1 MERMEVDWDIASEVA
16 KASETD
22 RRTASKVISLLD
34 GGNTLP
40 FIARYRKEATGNM
53 GPDSIRRIKANLTA
67 CREVIEKIDKAFKL
81 LSSKGALSE
90 EASKSLRQC
99 RTLDEVSLITEPY
112 VEKGPRTL
120 AAKAIAAGLEPV
132 ALDVLKSGRLINFAL
147 AAGSYKV
154 EKDAVGDISAGVSHI
169 IAGIVA
175 KDLNVLRLAEEI
187 CARQPPVLETT
198 GCPASEPALF
208 AKSARSKAK
217 RPTPPDFAKN
227 LKKFEKYF
235 NFSRRIDHMAP
246 HQILAI
252 NRAEEK
258 KFIRVKLNF
267 PQCLFCEL
275 RSLVATLYL
284 SSVHP
289 SHHKFVM
296 DSFEDSWKR
305 LLLPHITRKVRSK
318 FTSLAHDLS
327 LSVFSDNLRRL
338 LMSAPLRCAP
348 LPPAGAAATTTTT
361 TKRVSSPTRL
371 DCTSAPDV
379 ISAVLG
385 SPGDRLPVVGLD
397 PGWRHGCKWAACDPL
412 GTVLQAGV
420 LHITSTSGACPD
432 SEMQLFARTMKSHG
446 INTIGLGNGQAC
458 RQTERWL
465 AQAVANGLFAPL
477 RVRYTIVSE
486 CGASVYSASPLA
498 DRELPTL
505 DVSLRGAVSI
515 ARRLQD
521 PLAEL
526 VKIEPQHLGVGMYQH
541 DLPPKRLA
549 EAVNELMEECI
560 SFVGVDVNTAQQH
573 VLARVAGLS
582 DSKAKAIITY
592 RSTNGRIRCRQEL
605 LRIKGIGQ
613 STFSQCAGFLRVRP
627 NYSNV
632 PMDSSK
638 DVEFISLCSDDDV
651 EMEVISGKRRLRL
664 ISGTPAGPVKR
675 KRGRAT
681 DSNELTFNPLDQTA
695 IHPDSYDLATS
706 LIRYLGYEISD
717 VGCSTLRNAALVL
730 YNSPNRDCTLAQFQT
745 SEFGIETTRDILEAL
760 CRPLDFDER
769 QDRFGP
775 LFRSSIT
782 SMADLRPG
790 LQVTGRVE
798 NVTTFGAFVDI
809 GLEESAFLPLGAF
822 PRADRGSKSAQHL
835 SSSFVGQTDVTRM
848 TLHLGDRVKATVS
861 SIDVKWGRVALSQ
874 VSLL

>member
-1 MERMEVDWDIASEVA
+1 M
-16 KASETD
+16 
-22 RRTASKVISLLD
+22 
-34 GGNTLP
+34 
-40 FIARYRKEATGNM
+40 
-53 GPDSIRRIKANLTA
+53 
-67 CREVIEKIDKAFKL
+67 
-81 LSSKGALSE
+81 
-90 EASKSLRQC
+90 
-99 RTLDEVSLITEPY
+99 
-112 VEKGPRTL
+112 
-120 AAKAIAAGLEPV
+120 
-132 ALDVLKSGRLINFAL
+132 
-147 AAGSYKV
+147 
-154 EKDAVGDISAGVSHI
+154 DA
-169 IAGIVA
+169 
-175 KDLNVLRLAEEI
+175 
-187 CARQPPVLETT
+187 
-198 GCPASEPALF
+198 
-208 AKSARSKAK
+208 
-217 RPTPPDFAKN
+217 
-227 LKKFEKYF
+227 
-235 NFSRRIDHMAP
+235 
-246 HQILAI
+246 
-252 NRAEEK
+252 
-258 KFIRVKLNF
+258 
-267 PQCLFCEL
+267 
-275 RSLVATLYL
+275 
-284 SSVHP
+284 
-289 SHHKFVM
+289 
-296 DSFEDSWKR
+296 FEDAWKR

-327 LSVFSDNLRRL
+327 LGVFSDNLRRL

-348 LPPAGAAATTTTT
+348 LPPAGAAAAAAPD
-361 TKRVSSPTRL
+361 RVFSPTHLNETSSP
-371 DCTSAPDV
+371 DVVSA
-379 ISAVLG
+379 ALG

-420 LHITSTSGACPD
+420 LHITSTSGDCPD
-432 SEMQLFARTMKSHG
+432 SEMQLFTRTMKSHG

-458 RQTERWL
+458 RQTEKWL

-541 DLPPKRLA
+541 DLPPKRLE

-582 DSKAKAIITY
+582 DSKARAIIAY

-605 LRIKGIGQ
+605 LKIKGIGR

-651 EMEVISGKRRLRL
+651 EMEVVSGKRRLRL
-664 ISGTPAGPVKR
+664 VSGIPARPVKR
-675 KRGRAT
+675 KRGKEA
-681 DSNELTFNPLDQTA
+681 DSGELSFNPLDQTA

-706 LIRYLGYEISD
+706 LIRYLRYEISD
-717 VGCSTLRNAALVL
+717 VGCPALRNAAQVL

-745 SEFGIETTRDILEAL
+745 SAFGIETTRDILEAL

-769 QDRFGP
+769 QDQFGP

-782 SMADLRPG
+782 SMMDLRPG

-809 GLEESAFLPLGAF
+809 GLEESAFLPLSAF
-822 PRADRGSKSAQHL
+822 PRTNRASASAQCL
-835 SSSFVGQTDVTRM
+835 SSSFAGKTDITHM

-861 SIDVKWGRVALSQ
+861 SIDVKWGRVALAQ
-874 VSLL
+874 VSLLQ

>member
-1 MERMEVDWDIASEVA
+1 MR
-16 KASETD
+16 
-22 RRTASKVISLLD
+22 
-34 GGNTLP
+34 
-40 FIARYRKEATGNM
+40 
-53 GPDSIRRIKANLTA
+53 
-67 CREVIEKIDKAFKL
+67 C
-81 LSSKGALSE
+81 
-90 EASKSLRQC
+90 
-99 RTLDEVSLITEPY
+99 
-112 VEKGPRTL
+112 
-120 AAKAIAAGLEPV
+120 
-132 ALDVLKSGRLINFAL
+132 
-147 AAGSYKV
+147 
-154 EKDAVGDISAGVSHI
+154 
-169 IAGIVA
+169 
-175 KDLNVLRLAEEI
+175 
-187 CARQPPVLETT
+187 
-198 GCPASEPALF
+198 
-208 AKSARSKAK
+208 
-217 RPTPPDFAKN
+217 
-227 LKKFEKYF
+227 
-235 NFSRRIDHMAP
+235 
-246 HQILAI
+246 
-252 NRAEEK
+252 
-258 KFIRVKLNF
+258 
-267 PQCLFCEL
+267 
-275 RSLVATLYL
+275 LVATRYL
-284 SSVHP
+284 PSVHP
-289 SHHKFVM
+289 AHHKFVM
-296 DSFEDSWKR
+296 DAFEDAWKR

-327 LSVFSDNLRRL
+327 LGVFSDNLRRL

-348 LPPAGAAATTTTT
+348 LPPAGAAAAAAPD
-361 TKRVSSPTRL
+361 RVFSPTHLNETSSP
-371 DCTSAPDV
+371 DVVSA
-379 ISAVLG
+379 ALG

-420 LHITSTSGACPD
+420 LHITSTSGDCPD
-432 SEMQLFARTMKSHG
+432 SEMQLFTRTMKSHG

-458 RQTERWL
+458 RQTEKWL

-541 DLPPKRLA
+541 DLPPKRLE

-582 DSKAKAIITY
+582 DSKARAIIAY

-605 LRIKGIGQ
+605 LKIKGIGR

-651 EMEVISGKRRLRL
+651 EMEVVSGKRRLRL
-664 ISGTPAGPVKR
+664 VSGIPARPVKR
-675 KRGRAT
+675 KRGKEA
-681 DSNELTFNPLDQTA
+681 DSGELSFNPLDQTA

-706 LIRYLGYEISD
+706 LIRYLRYEISD
-717 VGCSTLRNAALVL
+717 VGCPALRNAAQVL
-730 YNSPNRDCTLAQFQT
+730 YNSPNHDEADRLGHYRVLSISPPDENIVQQLPAPRSRVYPRDLMPHRKAENGVGPQETVFCTGSLKTAIVIATATETMWTQHSVSGSVVCPDVGVEIAKDDQLIRLRHSRQEGVQVLIVTHPWGWGVGAEDGGEIVSPTRQAEAHQVIMGDCTLAQFQT
-745 SEFGIETTRDILEAL
+745 SAFGIETTRDILEAL

-769 QDRFGP
+769 QGKSVTQVDLVNLPRASELGYGWLTTANKPEMNITVSLVFAGNIRLPLDDCWRGSRRHRNSSCYLFSDQFGP

-782 SMADLRPG
+782 SMMDLRPG

-809 GLEESAFLPLGAF
+809 GLEESAFLPLSAF
-822 PRADRGSKSAQHL
+822 PRTNRASASAQCL
-835 SSSFVGQTDVTRM
+835 SSSFAGKTDITHM

-861 SIDVKWGRVALSQ
+861 SIDVKWGRVALAQ
-874 VSLL
+874 VSLLQ